1 MDSSWK
7 WRNVKCSPPHT
18 KNFVRL
24 KLHQGNMKEPD
35 EPGVALKNGQ
45 GVHFDYHMHPE
56 ARKDPA
62 STVVAGESRLEIP
75 ISANGLNGTIAVP
88 EGYGANSNGTSSKKK
103 KKKSKKRH
111 IDATINDPEAEYP
124 TSRVIKQAPNG
135 DVIVESLED
144 EHHDHHNNL
153 SATIWDNLT
162 VEEQEDLKRFWES
175 LEEPE
180 KVKLVKIDKKLI
192 LDLFR
197 TFSSNQQGGQPT
209 HHSPASSSTSLAG
222 TPHHGC
228 TCSSC
233 GRRSSII
240 EAELEMIYD
249 NHFDDIIDFIH
260 EVRDIKDLNAL
271 PGLLFGGFHML
282 EEEHRMKKTRARRRS
297 TDLQPQTRISPI
309 TASTDGAPEPTTTSN
324 VSTNSH
330 SESVSSPSPWSHAV
344 AGLLEKFCQENPGAD
359 WNKCSQLFKEIQE
372 AGNQV
377 NTGNGG
383 FESSESREND
393 DKKTA
398 FLKDFGEM
406 ISGGFND
413 MTLGKEEQF
422 HENFANGIHKIAND
436 FLNNDGKSFVE
447 MVEALS
453 GSRSERA
460 DLLKSLQEIEDHSN
474 LQIQQEQP
482 GTVREQIEELH
493 DEEPVIPEDI
503 QNQPKEV
510 VGQYVDQRINQLSE
524 LRDRLEEEYDY
535 DTYDDPEYDNQEYD
549 EELSDTESEISEEE
563 KMQEIRRLFLIQVIK
578 LFQERLKNA
587 YKEKLSQDRTR
598 RLIEELE
605 AEENAK
611 KEKELKKL
619 KQKEKAKEK
628 KRLQQVAKDEERRRK
643 EEEERA
649 REEELRLK
657 QEELRA
663 EQKRRKEEARQKKEE
678 EKRKRIEELR
688 LKKEAEKKKQE
699 EKERKERELKEKKE
713 RELKEKKERELK
725 EKKEQLKKEQ
735 QPKETIQEKPQ
746 PQTSQ
751 SPSRQ
756 DNSVSSLDPTHDLQN
771 AILSG
776 LEQLSLSQQPMSH
789 ILSQPSSISQ
799 LPIQPP
805 SLTQPFL
812 DMDQIRSPVT
822 APAMPTQAQ
831 MPQSAR
837 GLLWG
842 QPVNNFSPFSEG
854 VWGSRNNSIWGNS
867 SMGGSGSIGSGSIGS
882 GTIGSGTMGSGTIGS
897 GTIGSG
903 TIGGSASI
911 WGSQTPTLANATMG
925 MGLQSGIN
933 GIQGLSLEKENGSA
947 PISGTPGNLP
957 GNSLPPISRNSLSGN
972 SVPGSIPGN
981 LSGSIPG
988 NLSGSMPANL
998 PGNLAAN
1005 SLPGMSPSMSVP
1017 LPQPFP
1023 ANVDNEMIR
1032 TAAYQAFMLLQNSNQ
1047 LEYGLAAAVKL
1058 YQTTILVLSMEV
1070 SFSQF
1075 LGLCRDDIESSY
1087 RFDYVY
1093 DDYGAVS
1100 HIKASLRSSLWN

>member
-1 MDSSWK
+1 MDTTFG
-7 WRNVKCSPPHT
+7 NGECEMFTSP
-18 KNFVRL
+18 
-24 KLHQGNMKEPD
+24 HQKFCATQTSPSNMKEPD

-56 ARKDPA
+56 ARKDLE
-62 STVVAGESRLEIP
+62 STVVAGESHLEMP
-75 ISANGLNGTIAVP
+75 ISSNGHNGTIAVP
-88 EGYGANSNGTSSKKK
+88 EGYGANSNGTSNKKK

-111 IDATINDPEAEYP
+111 IDATINDPDAEYP

-144 EHHDHHNNL
+144 EHHDHHSNL

-162 VEEQEDLKRFWES
+162 IEEQEDLKRFWES

-309 TASTDGAPEPTTTSN
+309 TSSTDGPPEPTTTSN
-324 VSTNSH
+324 VSTPSH
-330 SESVSSPSPWSHAV
+330 SESVSSPSPWTNAV
-344 AGLLEKFCQENPGAD
+344 AGLLEKFLQENPGAS
-359 WNKCSQLFKEIQE
+359 WNKCSQLFQEIQE

-377 NTGNGG
+377 NSGNG
-383 FESSESREND
+383 SSEGSDREND

-413 MTLGKEEQF
+413 MTLGKQEQF

-436 FLNNDGKSFVE
+436 FLNNNGKSFVE

-474 LQIQQEQP
+474 QQEQP

-713 RELKEKKERELK
+713 RELKEKEEREMM

-735 QPKETIQEKPQ
+735 QPKVEQTQEKPQ
-746 PQTSQ
+746 APPSQTSQ
-751 SPSRQ
+751 SNPSVSDPISSRQ

-776 LEQLSLSQQPMSH
+776 LEQLSLGQQPMSH
-789 ILSQPSSISQ
+789 ILSQPSQSISQ

-805 SLTQPFL
+805 SQPFL

-867 SMGGSGSIGSGSIGS
+867 SMSGGSIGS
-882 GTIGSGTMGSGTIGS
+882 GTMGS

-911 WGSQTPTLANATMG
+911 WGSQTPTLANTTMG

-947 PISGTPGNLP
+947 SIAGTPGNSLP

-972 SVPGSIPGN
+972 SIPGSIPSSIPGNLSGSLPGN

-988 NLSGSMPANL
+988 SL